1 MLPVSDDFTARCG
14 TDHTLVTTVHVL
26 QNDAEVQQ
34 LDATLAGSVTRER
47 NVDIRSTID
56 LQLVDRDGT
65 LTPTSPSHLLA
76 PLGNGIRVRTGV
88 TWDDGR
94 DPELVAVFTGRLG
107 DSGGTWPEVPLKA
120 FDRMRD
126 LARQG
131 FTLPMFIPP
140 GTRYDAAIE
149 QVINGLLPSPDVN
162 FASSDFLVPAGG
174 LTFMEGDNPA
184 QKVREMAQSIGQVIY
199 ADTLGVF
206 RMHAEPDPQDAPVV
220 WSFADDDGSVIEDK
234 GVDAPWSDGDSYSVV
249 VCRGENLTNGAVVVG
264 VAEDTDVTS
273 PTYVGRFGRV
283 VYPMT
288 SPYVATNAQAVAAAQ
303 ARLQLVKGIA
313 RKVVLRC
320 LPLPFLDAGDCV
332 HLSYSRSGINA
343 NFVIDRLT
351 LPLGAKG
358 GAMELTLRA
367 RQELPDQ

>member
-1 MLPVSDDFTARCG
+1 MLQVSDDFTARCQ

-26 QNDAEVQQ
+26 ANDAEVQQ
-34 LDATLAGSVTRER
+34 LDATLTGSVTRER

-65 LTPTSPSHLLA
+65 LTPTSASHLLA

-88 TWDDGR
+88 TYPDGTS
-94 DPELVAVFTGRLG
+94 ELVPVFTGRLG
-107 DSGGTWPEVPLKA
+107 SAGGTWPEVPLKA
-120 FDRMRD
+120 FDRMRE
-126 LARQG
+126 LQRNKL
-131 FTLPMFIPP
+131 TLPLFVAP

-149 QVINGLLPSPDVN
+149 TLINMLLPSPDVN

-174 LTFMEGDNPA
+174 LTFTEADDPA
-184 QKVREMAQSIGQVIY
+184 AKVREMAQSIGMAVY
-199 ADTLGVF
+199 ADTLGTF
-206 RMHAEPDPQDAPVV
+206 RMHPEPDPQDAPVV
-220 WSFADDDGSVIEDK
+220 WEFSDDGTSTIESVD
-234 GVDAPWSDGDSYSVV
+234 DNWDDGDSYSVV
-249 VCRGENLTNGAVVVG
+249 VCRGENLTNGANVVG

-273 PTYVGRFGRV
+273 PTYVGRYGRV

-288 SPYVATNAQAVAAAQ
+288 SPYVSTAAQAVAAAQ

-332 HLSYSRSGINA
+332 HLSYSRSGIDA

>member
-1 MLPVSDDFTARCG
+1 MLPVTDDFKARC
-14 TDHTLVTTVHVL
+14 TIDHTLATTVHVL
-26 QNDAEVQQ
+26 ANDVEVAEVT
-34 LDATLAGSVTRER
+34 ATLAGSVTRER

-56 LQLVDRDGT
+56 LTLVDRDGT
-65 LTPTSPSHLLA
+65 LTPTSPSHQLA

-88 TWDDGR
+88 TYTDGT
-94 DPELVAVFTGRLG
+94 DELVPVFTGRLG
-107 DSGGTWPEVPLKA
+107 TSGGTWPEVPLRA

-149 QVINGLLPSPDVN
+149 QVINGLLPAPDVN

-174 LTFMEGDNPA
+174 LTFTEGDNPA
-184 QKVREMAQSIGQVIY
+184 QKVREMASSIGMVVY
-199 ADTLGVF
+199 ADTLGTF
-206 RMHAEPDPQDAPVV
+206 RMFPEPDPQDAPVV
-220 WSFADDDGSVIEDK
+220 WSFADDDGSVIEK
-234 GVDAPWSDGDSYSVV
+234 VDDTWDDGDSYSVV
-249 VCRGENLTNGAVVVG
+249 VCRGENLTNGAAVVG
-264 VAEDTDVTS
+264 VAEDSDVTS

-283 VYPMT
+283 IYPMT
-288 SPYVATNAQAVAAAQ
+288 SPYVSTNAQAVAAAQ

-332 HLSYSRSGINA
+332 HLTYSRSGIDA